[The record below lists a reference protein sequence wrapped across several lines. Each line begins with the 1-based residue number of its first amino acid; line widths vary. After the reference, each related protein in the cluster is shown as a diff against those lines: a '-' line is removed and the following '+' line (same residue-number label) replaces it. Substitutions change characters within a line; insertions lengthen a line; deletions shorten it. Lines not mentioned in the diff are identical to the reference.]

1 MEEPLSSRSESD
13 HGSRFLA
20 AVTGSRNS
28 EYLIRW
34 TDAAARRQGA
44 AWTALHVHDPER
56 DEDPAG
62 LERNLAL
69 ARKLGAEIL
78 SAADRDVAACI
89 VRHARVKGAGTL
101 VIGKAE
107 EADRSFLGRRSVM
120 EEILRESGDLD
131 VVILR
136 GETPVPPARRPLRIR
151 DGSGPLRGIP
161 VALVALSSIT
171 LLGHLAQPVL
181 GYRSVS
187 ILYLLANMI
196 LPFVCG
202 RVTVLAGAA
211 LSALLWNFLFIPPR
225 LTFSIASLEDLL
237 MFAAYFLAAFAGG
250 LLTSR
255 LKEKESALSLRER
268 RMAFLYGFTR
278 AVSRERGIAGIA
290 ALASDYLERHLRV
303 KASVFLRGPDG
314 TLETGSPVRGGP
326 APGFDPAAA
335 VRCFG
340 AGACVADACGA
351 DARTADEPGRLY
363 IPLGSQDEV
372 LGVLFVEGPGERV
385 LGGENRELLS
395 ALAGNLALAL
405 ERELLAEENERN
417 KMAGESARL
426 SRILLNHV
434 SHELRTPLTTITGS
448 ASALQAGAAED
459 PALRRELLSETM
471 IAAGKLNRI
480 VEDLLAMSRLEAGR
494 LVVRPETV
502 YVGELLGAAREGLEI
517 DLGGRTVALEESAR
531 DAEIFA
537 DPVLLVQ
544 VFRNILRNFAAY
556 TPPGSTLRIGADS
569 APGTAVVRFSD
580 DGPGVSERELP
591 LLFDTFFRGS
601 RGTARPGCGLGLS
614 ICRGIVEAHGGSVR
628 AARSDRGGLRIELRL
643 PRKEEP

>member
-1 MEEPLSSRSESD
+1 
-13 HGSRFLA
+13 
-20 AVTGSRNS
+20 VTGSRNS
-28 EYLIRW
+28 EYVIRW

-62 LERNLAL
+62 LERNIAL

-78 SAADRDVAACI
+78 SAVDRDVAACI
-89 VRHARVKGAGTL
+89 VRHARIKDAGVL

-120 EEILRESGDLD
+120 EDILRESEDLD

-136 GETPVPPARRPLRIR
+136 GKSPVPPARRPLRIR
-151 DGSGPLRGIP
+151 DASGPLRGIP
-161 VALVALSSIT
+161 TALTALASIT
-171 LLGHLAQPVL
+171 LLGHLAQPAL

-187 ILYLLANMI
+187 ILYLLANMA

-202 RVTVLAGAA
+202 RVTVLASAA

-278 AVSRERGIAGIA
+278 AVSRERGIEG
-290 ALASDYLERHLRV
+290 LARLTSDYLERHMRV
-303 KASVFLRGPDG
+303 KASVFLRGPG
-314 TLETGSPVRGGP
+314 GSLETGSPVGGGP
-326 APGFDPAAA
+326 TPGFNPDAA
-335 VRCFG
+335 VRCFQSDV
-340 AGACVADACGA
+340 CVAD
-351 DARTADEPGRLY
+351 DPSRLY
-363 IPLGSQDEV
+363 IPLGSQDQV
-372 LGVLFVEGPGERV
+372 LGVLHVEGPGERV
-385 LGGENRELLS
+385 LEGENREVLS

-494 LVVRPETV
+494 LVVRPETA
-502 YVGELLGAAREGLEI
+502 YVGELIGAAREGLGF
-517 DLGGRTVALEESAR
+517 DLGGRTVTLEETAR
-531 DAEIFA
+531 DAEITA
-537 DPVLLVQ
+537 DPALLVQ
-544 VFRNILRNFAAY
+544 VFRNILLNFTAY
-556 TPPGSTLRIGADS
+556 TPSGSTLRIGAGS
-569 APGTAVVRFSD
+569 APGETAVHFSD

-601 RGTARPGCGLGLS
+601 RGAARPGCGLGLS
-614 ICRGIVEAHGGSVR
+614 ICRGIVEAHGGSIR
-628 AARSDRGGLRIELRL
+628 ADRSGLGGLRIELRL
-643 PRKEEP
+643 PRKEES

>member
-1 MEEPLSSRSESD
+1 MEEPISSRSESGLGD
-13 HGSRFLA
+13 HFLV

-44 AWTALHVHDPER
+44 AWTVLHVHDPEC

-62 LERNLAL
+62 VERNLAL
-69 ARKLGAEIL
+69 ARTLGAEIL
-78 SAADRDVAACI
+78 SAVDRDVASCI
-89 VRHARVKGAGTL
+89 VRHARVKDAGTL

-120 EEILRESGDLD
+120 EDILRESGDLD

-136 GETPVPPARRPLRIR
+136 GKAPVPSVRRPLKIR
-151 DGSGPLRGIP
+151 DSSGPLRGVP
-161 VALVALSSIT
+161 LALAALASIT
-171 LLGHLAQPVL
+171 LLGHLAQPAL

-187 ILYLLANMI
+187 ILYLLVNMT
-196 LPFVCG
+196 LPFACG
-202 RVTVLAGAA
+202 RITVLASAA
-211 LSALLWNFLFIPPR
+211 LSSLLWNFLFIPPR

-237 MFAAYFLAAFAGG
+237 MFTAYFLAAFAGG

-278 AVSRERGIAGIA
+278 AVSRERDIAGLA
-290 ALASDYLERHLRV
+290 RLASDYLERHMRV
-303 KASVFLRGPDG
+303 RASVFLRGTDG
-314 TLETGSPVRGGP
+314 TLDTGGPVRGGP
-326 APGFDPAAA
+326 PTAPGFDPSAAA
-335 VRCFG
+335 RCFQSDV
-340 AGACVADACGA
+340 CVAD
-351 DARTADEPGRLY
+351 DPGRLY
-363 IPLGSQDEV
+363 IPLGSQDGV
-372 LGVLFVEGPGERV
+372 LGILYAAGPGERA
-385 LGGENRELLS
+385 LDGENREVLS

-417 KMAGESARL
+417 KLAGESARL

-448 ASALQAGAAED
+448 VSALQAGAAED
-459 PALRRELLSETM
+459 PALRGELLSETM

-494 LVVRPETV
+494 LVVRPETA
-502 YVGELLGAAREGLEI
+502 YVGELIGAAREGLES
-517 DLGGRTVALEESAR
+517 DLGGRTVTLEESAR
-531 DAEIFA
+531 DAEITA
-537 DPVLLVQ
+537 DPVLMVQ
-544 VFRNILRNFAAY
+544 VFRNILRNFSAY
-556 TPPGSTLRIGADS
+556 TPPGSTLRVGSESVPGA
-569 APGTAVVRFSD
+569 TVVRFSD

-601 RGTARPGCGLGLS
+601 RTGARPGCGLGLS
-614 ICRGIVEAHGGSVR
+614 ICRGIVEAHGGSAR
-628 AARSDRGGLRIELRL
+628 AARSDRGGFMIELRL
-643 PRKEEP
+643 PRKEES